1 MLRIRNS
8 FQVKLQLLNSHESS
22 EHEVPF
28 LGIKYHEIGD
38 THHIKSIW
46 LAILDY
52 DEKKVDTCHQIDVN
66 EIELKSIRSIKF
78 CKNILIDDTIKTKSD
93 FEKMPNDC
101 KKQ

>member
-1 MLRIRNS
+1 MIKFPNFLPYLS
-8 FQVKLQLLNSHESS
+8 FSCICRS
-22 EHEVPF
+22 F
-28 LGIKYHEIGD
+28 LCD
-38 THHIKSIW
+38 NF
-46 LAILDY
+46 DY